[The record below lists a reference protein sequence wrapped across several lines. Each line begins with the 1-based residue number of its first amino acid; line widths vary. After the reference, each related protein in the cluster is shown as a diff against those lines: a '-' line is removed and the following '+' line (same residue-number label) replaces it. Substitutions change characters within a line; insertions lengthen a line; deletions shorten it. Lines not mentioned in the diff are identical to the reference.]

1 MLTILSDRQGHIM
14 TEIADFAMIPA
25 PTLTKLMDR
34 MVSAGLD
41 VPFMARLR
49 GPGHYLPSL
58 DTGHRWRLVP
68 D

>member
-1 MLTILSDRQGHIM
+1 
-14 TEIADFAMIPA
+14 MIPA